1 MKTPPLNVTNDFFVE
16 LVTINDEPTLVPLRP
31 ITHMTKGEGLR
42 LAAWIIALADSEG
55 KEFPRVLEAVLASDP
70 EPKLFLDEDD
80 PLSY

>member
-1 MKTPPLNVTNDFFVE
+1 
-16 LVTINDEPTLVPLRP
+16 
-31 ITHMTKGEGLR
+31 MTKGEGLR